1 LCLVGAARIAAYTA
15 KLRQDE
21 EDNMKSTLTRPTQRP
36 ATCRRS
42 VVKPALI
49 GLAMILSTTATAIA
63 AEGVVAIE
71 SRFPVSETI
80 DRLEQL
86 AAEKG
91 LTVFLRVD
99 HAAGAAKI
107 GQSLRPTELLV
118 FGNPKGGTPLM
129 QCSQSAGIDLP
140 LKALAWEDAAGKVW
154 LGYNDPAHLSAR
166 HALGADCAAAL
177 QAMTTALGGLAQA
190 AAQP

>member
-1 LCLVGAARIAAYTA
+1 
-15 KLRQDE
+15 
-21 EDNMKSTLTRPTQRP
+21 MKSTLTRPTQRP

-86 AAEKG
+86 ATEKG

-107 GQSLRPTELLV
+107 GQTLRPTELLV